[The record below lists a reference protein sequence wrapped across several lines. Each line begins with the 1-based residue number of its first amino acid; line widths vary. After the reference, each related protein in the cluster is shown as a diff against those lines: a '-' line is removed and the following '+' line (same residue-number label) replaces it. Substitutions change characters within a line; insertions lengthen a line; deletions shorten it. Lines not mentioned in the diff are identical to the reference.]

1 MKRILLP
8 TLMLPYLLLGCAH
21 QPTPEERLQ
30 ESTTKLL
37 ENYLDLLNDQ
47 IDQERERV
55 RKGEE
60 PRFPPR

>member
-1 MKRILLP
+1 MKKILLP
-8 TLMLPYLLLGCAH
+8 ALLLPYVLSGCVR

-30 ESTTKLL
+30 ESATKLL

-47 IDQERERV
+47 IDQERERI

-60 PRFPPR
+60 PRFLPR